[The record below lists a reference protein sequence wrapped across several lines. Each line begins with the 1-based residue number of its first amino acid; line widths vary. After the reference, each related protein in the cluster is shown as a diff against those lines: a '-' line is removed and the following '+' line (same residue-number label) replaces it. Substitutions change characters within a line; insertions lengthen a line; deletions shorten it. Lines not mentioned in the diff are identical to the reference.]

1 MAVASKEKY
10 INVQPE
16 SNEKK
21 RKKAISEFA
30 SFWFCI
36 AQCVTV

>member
-21 RKKAISEFA
+21 REKKQFQSLLRFGFPLH
-30 SFWFCI
+30 S
-36 AQCVTV
+36 V